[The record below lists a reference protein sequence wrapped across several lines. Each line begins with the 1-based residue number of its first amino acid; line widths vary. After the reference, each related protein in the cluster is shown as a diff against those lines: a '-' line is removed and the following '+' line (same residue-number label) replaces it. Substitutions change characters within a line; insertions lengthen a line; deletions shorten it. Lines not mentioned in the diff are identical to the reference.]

1 MNNTATGP
9 FQSEKEIVLA
19 SGSPRRKELLQGLG
33 LDLTIQPSTL
43 DEPLPEDD
51 ESPQEYALR
60 MAEMKTRDVAN
71 QHPDATVIGA
81 DTIVV
86 LNDRIMGKPHNEEDA
101 LNMLKALAGEKH
113 QVITAF
119 CIILD
124 NSKAVT
130 QAVVTDVYMRESSDK
145 ELLGYIATGEPVD
158 KAGAYAIQGI
168 GTFLVKDI
176 KGSYTNVVGLPLTE
190 VIETLVQ
197 WRVIAAR

>member
-1 MNNTATGP
+1 MNNIATGP

-19 SGSPRRKELLQGLG
+19 SGSPRRKELLRGLG

-43 DEPLPEDD
+43 DEPLPEDG
-51 ESPQEYALR
+51 ETPQEYALR

-71 QHPDATVIGA
+71 QHPKATVIGA

-101 LNMLKALAGEKH
+101 LSMLKALSGEKH

-119 CIILD
+119 CIVLSNGKI
-124 NSKAVT
+124 VT
-130 QAVVTDVYMRESSDK
+130 QPVVTDVYMRESSEK

-176 KGSYTNVVGLPLTE
+176 EGSYTNVVGLPLAE
-190 VIETLVQ
+190 VIETLIQ
-197 WRVIAAR
+197 WKVIAAR

>member
-71 QHPDATVIGA
+71 QHPDVTVIGA